1 MYLVFK
7 GLKTTD
13 PLGEGTSTS
22 ATERGIPVPSFQ
34 DMQSMPM
41 EHQALLQ
48 EQFWGG
54 VTNTNFV
61 SKQFFF
67 QSHKYI

>member
-22 ATERGIPVPSFQ
+22 ATERGITVPAFQ
-34 DMQSMPM
+34 DMQAMPM
-41 EHQALLQ
+41 EHCALLQ

-54 VTNTNFV
+54 VRDTNFV
-61 SKQFFF
+61 SKHFFN
-67 QSHKYI
+67 